1 MSTASDFRIIRPV
14 AITAA
19 GSVFTSST
27 IPETTVTAWSG
38 ATTYGLGDRAGTA
51 IVQGAAQTI
60 YQSKQAGNLNHA
72 VGDNAY
78 WYTVGTVYPTYDNA
92 ATYAVGEYAT
102 DATNH
107 KIYISIAAGHVGHG
121 LADTA
126 KWTYVS
132 PTNRWKMFD
141 PVYNTQALNDEEMT
155 IVLTPGTGIDSLAV
169 LNVEGVSATITQSIT
184 GHTETVSLISHD
196 VPDWYEY
203 FFEELLT
210 TGDVL
215 FDNIPP
221 NPSATI
227 TLTVTNTDGTAKL
240 GCLIPGKQKTLGKT
254 NWEVSRTINDYSKA
268 VEDSSG
274 NVTLSVGAYSKRMR
288 LDVTVPTGLESDVTA
303 TLERYRAQELV
314 FVGSTDYAMTII
326 YGFLGP
332 WDNTISLV
340 GRPLSLEIKGLI

>member
-1 MSTASDFRIIRPV
+1 MSTASDFRIIRPLAV
-14 AITAA
+14 T

-27 IPETTVTAWSG
+27 IPETTVTAWNSG
-38 ATTYGLGDRAGTA
+38 TTYGLGDRAGTA
-51 IVQGAAQTI
+51 IVQGTAQTI
-60 YQSKQAGNLNHA
+60 YQSKQASNTNHA
-72 VGDNAY
+72 VGDNAW
-78 WYTVGTVYPTYDNA
+78 WYTVGTVYPSYDV
-92 ATYAVGEYAT
+92 AVSYNLADYVT

-107 KIYISIAAGHVGHG
+107 KIYISASGSSNQGHP
-121 LADTA
+121 LTDTT

-155 IVLTPGTGIDSLAV
+155 IVLTPGTGIDSLAL
-169 LNVEGVSATITQSIT
+169 LNVDGTSATITQSIT
-184 GHTETVSLISHD
+184 GHTETVSLIQHD

-210 TGDVL
+210 TGDLL

-221 NPSATI
+221 NPSS
-227 TLTVTNTDGTAKL
+227 TLTVTVTNLDGTAKM
-240 GCLIPGKQKTLGKT
+240 GCLIPGKQKTLGRT
-254 NWEVSRTINDYSKA
+254 NWELSRTINDYSKA
-268 VEDSSG
+268 IEDSSG

-288 LDVTVPTGLESDVTA
+288 VDVTVPTGLESDVTA

-314 FVGSTDYAMTII
+314 FVGSSDYAMTII